1 MPSVVIQT
9 ERMEPAQEGAEK
21 VAVTVNVNICPS
33 FSGLGNCITWLC
45 TKMKPVGKIFRGE
58 QTTCG
63 AVQMVLGVLCIA
75 CGGSFA
81 TASDSNYYR
90 NSHLVRR
97 DFAFWTG
104 GVFLVSGVV
113 SIINEKFPTRCWIL
127 LALLMNLVSA
137 GMAIAGINF
146 CYKELRWSPANY
158 DYVFYSCLRCNFT
171 VSRWDPGYGKENKC
185 QKSVQRLIDY
195 LKTLFM
201 SVTVLLLTTMIA
213 ELCITVY
220 SGGYCLKS
228 LCCKNSPEQD
238 DKIAVESKNDSKEEP
253 QDVMEICA
261 LTHMDTEASA

>member
-113 SIINEKFPTRCWIL
+113 SIINEKFPTRCW
-127 LALLMNLVSA
+127 
-137 GMAIAGINF
+137 
-146 CYKELRWSPANY
+146 
-158 DYVFYSCLRCNFT
+158 
-171 VSRWDPGYGKENKC
+171 
-185 QKSVQRLIDY
+185 DY